1 MTVATFTDS
10 ANRLTYTADSSTAGF
25 TFNFE
30 IADEDSIEVYV
41 NNVLKSKT
49 TDYTVS
55 FNSGTSGTGSINFNS
70 APSAS
75 QTIILKRDT
84 HVVRASD
91 FQQSGSFLAST
102 VNVSPSFPIAP
113 LIMN

>member
-1 MTVATFTDS
+1 MTVASFTDS

-25 TFNFE
+25 TFNFD

-55 FNSGTSGTGSINFNS
+55 FNSGTSGTGSVNFNS

-75 QTIILKRDT
+75 ATILLKRDT
-84 HVVRASD
+84 NVVRETD
-91 FQQSGSFLAST
+91 FPTKWKFFS
-102 VNVSPSFPIAP
+102 N
-113 LIMN
+113 NC

>member
-25 TFNFE
+25 TFNFD

-75 QTIILKRDT
+75 ATTCD
-84 HVVRASD
+84 
-91 FQQSGSFLAST
+91 
-102 VNVSPSFPIAP
+102 AP
-113 LIMN
+113 VEVQLVIGAVIFAVPAPDNA